1 MEDVFDVLAED
12 HEEIRQALAEL
23 EKGPTAATGAAEDQ
37 LMLRKIMTEE
47 LIIETSK
54 HEEIELTWLWPAV
67 REHVAGGDRLADRG
81 ICAELEIAAVAAEL
95 DKLDVSQPEFE
106 DLLSLFT
113 QAGREH
119 FDFEERQVWPRLRT
133 ALAPSLAARPPP
145 NWAPRSCGPGSPRP
159 PGPARSAGPEAP
171 GRVRALTTV
180 RSAERMLCWIARICS
195 APSAIYQV
203 GGAH

>member
-23 EKGPTAATGAAEDQ
+23 EKGPTAATGASEDQ
-37 LMLRKIMTEE
+37 LMLRKIMIEE

-67 REHVAGGDRLADRG
+67 REHVAGGDRLADRS

-95 DKLDVSQPEFE
+95 DKLDASQPEFE

-133 ALAPSLAARPPP
+133 ALAAQACAAQAAADLGAKILRARQSPAARP
-145 NWAPRSCGPGSPRP
+145 GPQVPAQPQSSRWPGESAHYGSF
-159 PGPARSAGPEAP
+159 G
-171 GRVRALTTV
+171 
-180 RSAERMLCWIARICS
+180 
-195 APSAIYQV
+195 
-203 GGAH
+203 